1 MNMNQNP
8 ATAPAEAPNTEQELD
23 SFVAAFTAGIDSE
36 APTTETVESTP
47 AEPPTSTEDGKT
59 DGKQP
64 QSPENPEDDKTKNPE
79 PKEPEETSEQKAEK
93 LRNTFEKSD
102 KAFAELRVKN
112 KEYDKAVVQI
122 AKLAGIPMENPTE
135 ALKWLTTELTRIQS
149 QGGKINDATLKEIG
163 KAQEIVTEQAKAEI
177 ASAAR
182 TGFDTLAKTHGLDDK
197 ALLAFAAQLEAKG
210 INPFSQKDV
219 DVIGQYRLMNYD
231 NLIAQAVERG
241 KQEEIAR
248 RTKAQTHSTTPQ
260 PKVGGATATGESLNT
275 VDALSKFL
283 NQK

>member
-1 MNMNQNP
+1 MKNNQNP
-8 ATAPAEAPNTEQELD
+8 APAPAAAPNPEQELD
-23 SFVAAFTAGIDSE
+23 SFVAAFTDGIDSE
-36 APTTETVESTP
+36 APTTETVESAP
-47 AEPPTSTEDGKT
+47 AEPPASTEDGKT
-59 DGKQP
+59 DGEQP

-79 PKEPEETSEQKAEK
+79 PEETPEQKAEK
-93 LRNTFEKSD
+93 LQNTFEKSD

-112 KEYDKAVVQI
+112 KEYNKAVVQI
-122 AKLAGIPMENPTE
+122 AKLAGVPIENPTE

-182 TGFDTLAKTHGLDDK
+182 TGFDTLAKSHGLDDK

-210 INPFSQKDV
+210 INPFSQKGV

-231 NLIAQAVERG
+231 DLIAQAVERG

-260 PKVGGATATGESLNT
+260 PKVGGATDAGESLNT